1 MKNQK
6 LVIRVGILIVVIALV
21 VFAISQS
28 RNTSEPENSDNNVQ
42 IANPAS
48 VYCVE
53 QGGTVDIRTD
63 ADGNQ
68 YGMCIL
74 ADGTEIEEWELF
86 RSQQPDSDTP

>member
-1 MKNQK
+1 MKR
-6 LVIRVGILIVVIALV
+6 VIVLALV
-21 VFAISQS
+21 VVLSISGCGGDDEDDGDS
-28 RNTSEPENSDNNVQ
+28 G

-68 YGMCIL
+68 TGVCVFP
-74 ADGTEIEEWELF
+74 DGTEVDEWAYYRGEAE
-86 RSQQPDSDTP
+86 PTPPSG